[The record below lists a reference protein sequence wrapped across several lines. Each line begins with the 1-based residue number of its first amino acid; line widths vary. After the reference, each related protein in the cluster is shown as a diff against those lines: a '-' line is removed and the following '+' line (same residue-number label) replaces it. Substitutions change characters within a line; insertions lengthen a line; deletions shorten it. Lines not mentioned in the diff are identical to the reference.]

1 MRNFALSEVE
11 KYAEL
16 RGNYLNMKKI
26 LFIIGSPNQT
36 SQMHKIASNL
46 PEYDCYFTQFF
57 SDNLLIKNVVKTG
70 LLDQTILAGHWKKKA
85 DDYLKR
91 HNLKNDYAGKVYN
104 NTYDLVVLCTELIVP
119 TSVRHI
125 KTVWVQEGMVDPLTN
140 RAKIVR
146 ALNLPGFLG
155 GSTALN
161 GSANLCDVYCAA
173 SNGYKDYFSK
183 LGTEEEKILVTGI
196 PNYDDISGTIVD
208 NDFPHQGYVFV
219 ATSDIRECYGKDDR
233 PAFLKRAA
241 KIANGRKMIFK
252 LHPNEIV
259 ERAVREIKENTPE
272 GTLIYTDGNINHMI
286 ANCVEL
292 ITQYSTV
299 VYTGLAL
306 NKKVHSYFEIDFLKR
321 HMPVQNA
328 GQSAAIIA
336 QVCRE
341 YIEHK
346 DDLRGFLA
354 KMKRSLESKKAHQE
368 EQLQLA

>member
-1 MRNFALSEVE
+1 MRNFELSAVE
-11 KYAEL
+11 KYEEL
-16 RGNYLNMKKI
+16 SGNYLNMKKI

-36 SQMHKIASNL
+36 SQMHQIASNL

-57 SDNLLIKNVVKTG
+57 SDNLFIKSVVKTG
-70 LLDQTILAGHWKKKA
+70 LLDQTILAGHWREKA
-85 DDYLKR
+85 DKYLKDN
-91 HNLKNDYAGKVYN
+91 NLKNDYAGKAYG

-119 TSVRHI
+119 SSLRHI
-125 KTVWVQEGMVDPLTN
+125 KTVWVQEGMVDPLTT

-146 ALNLPGFLG
+146 SLNLPGFLG

-173 SNGYKDYFSK
+173 SSGYKDYFSK
-183 LGTEEEKILVTGI
+183 LGTDEEKILVTGI
-196 PNYDDISGTIVD
+196 PNYDDISGSIVN

-233 PAFLKRAA
+233 PAFLRKATQ
-241 KIANGRKMIFK
+241 IANGRKLIFK

-259 ERAVREIKENTPE
+259 DRAVKEIRENTPSD
-272 GTLIYTDGNINHMI
+272 TLIYTDGNINHMI

-299 VYTGLAL
+299 VYTGIAL
-306 NKKVHSYFEIDFLKR
+306 NKKVYSYFDIDFLRR
-321 HMPVQNA
+321 HLPVQNG
-328 GQSAAIIA
+328 GQSAKIIA
-336 QVCRE
+336 EVCRE

-354 KMKRSLESKKAHQE
+354 KIKRSLEGKKRSH
-368 EQLQLA
+368 EQLQVA

>member
-1 MRNFALSEVE
+1 
-11 KYAEL
+11 
-16 RGNYLNMKKI
+16 MKKI

-36 SQMHKIASNL
+36 SQMHQIASNL

-57 SDNLLIKNVVKTG
+57 SDNLLIRSVVKSG
-70 LLDQTILAGHWKKKA
+70 LLDQTILAGHWKEKA
-85 DDYLKR
+85 DKYLR
-91 HNLKNDYAGKVYN
+91 DRNLKNDYAGRVYN

-119 TSVRHI
+119 SSLRHI
-125 KTVWVQEGMVDPLTN
+125 KTVWVQEGMVDPLTT

-146 ALNLPGFLG
+146 SLNLPGFLA

-173 SNGYKDYFSK
+173 SYGYKNYFSK
-183 LGTEEEKILVTGI
+183 LGTDDEKILVTGI
-196 PNYDDISGTIVD
+196 PNYDNIAGTIVN

-233 PAFLKRAA
+233 PAFLKKAVQ
-241 KIANGRKMIFK
+241 IAGGRRLIFK

-259 ERAVREIKENTPE
+259 ERAVREIKENTPSD
-272 GTLIYTDGNINHMI
+272 TLIYTDGNINHMI
-286 ANCVEL
+286 ANCTEL

-299 VYTGLAL
+299 VYTGIAL

-321 HMPVQNA
+321 HMPIQN
-328 GQSAAIIA
+328 GGKSAAIIA

-354 KMKRSLESKKAHQE
+354 KAKRSLESKKEQPE